1 MSRIGKK
8 PIPIPEGIKV
18 VFSDPQTVTVRG
30 PKESLSV
37 SLPRGVSATLADNV
51 VVVTSDVR
59 LKNAGAL
66 WGLSRQLVANAVVG
80 VTQGFSKVLT
90 LEGIGYRATLDGSTL
105 VLNVGFSHPVRV
117 EALEGITFAVEK
129 NAVTISGADKQLVGQ
144 VAASIREIR
153 KPEPYKG
160 KGIRYVNEIVRRK
173 AGKKAAGVTK

>member
-8 PIPIPEGIKV
+8 PIPIPEGV
-18 VFSDPQTVTVRG
+18 EVAFPDPHTVTVRG

-37 SLPRGVSATLADNV
+37 SLPHGVSAVLADNV
-51 VVVTSDVR
+51 VMLTPDVR

-80 VTQGFSKVLT
+80 VTQGFSKILT
-90 LEGIGYRATLDGSTL
+90 LEGIGYRAAIEGSTL

-117 EALEGITFAVEK
+117 EAFQGITFAVEK

-160 KGIRYVNEIVRRK
+160 KGIRYINEVVRRK
-173 AGKKAAGVTK
+173 AGKKAAGVIK